1 MDKIQEKA
9 INQKGRATAL
19 QLEQLMAR
27 VDFKYNRHQPCLV
40 CNEKYKHHIDG
51 LPCVSDTERK
61 QIIRTDRWGNILT
74 RG

>member
-1 MDKIQEKA
+1 
-9 INQKGRATAL
+9 
-19 QLEQLMAR
+19 MAR

-51 LPCVSDTERK
+51 LPCVSDKERK
-61 QIIRTDRWGNILT
+61 PLISTDRWGNIQT

>member
-9 INQKGRATAL
+9 INEKGRATAL

-40 CNEKYKHHIDG
+40 CNKKYQYHIDG
-51 LPCVSDTERK
+51 LPCVSDKERK
-61 QIIRTDRWGNILT
+61 QLISTDRWGNIQT